1 MCLNKIFSNISYPVI
16 SLQSFVTRNR
26 HSRPCYPTWDMGTK
40 VKEVELS
47 PWKEVWKLRLE
58 SCLTSK
64 QAHRLGGWELGALAV
79 QCWKRTDIS
88 SGLIHPSELKPA
100 GPRDAEWSAWSLW
113 PTHQHD
119 GSGLSPSPS
128 SGKTAWDFIS
138 RKQNWDQ
145 NQKSQE
151 THKSHKILSLKLSCL
166 AVGSKVIS
174 NGFMPVRGIA
184 LS

>member
-26 HSRPCYPTWDMGTK
+26 HSRPCYPTWDMGMK
-40 VKEVELS
+40 VKRLNS
-47 PWKEVWKLRLE
+47 PHGRKGGNWDWNPASHPNRL
-58 SCLTSK
+58 T
-64 QAHRLGGWELGALAV
+64 GWVAGSWGALVV
-79 QCWKRTDIS
+79 QCWKRTGIS
-88 SGLIHPSELKPA
+88 SGLIHASELKPA

-113 PTHQHD
+113 PIHQHD

-138 RKQNWDQ
+138 RKQDWDQ

-151 THKSHKILSLKLSCL
+151 TQNFVTETFLPCCWIQ
-166 AVGSKVIS
+166 S
-174 NGFMPVRGIA
+174 NF
-184 LS
+184 